1 MLHVK
6 SVCRVHEPIAIGYVT
21 KSFTRDKI
29 PGISVENEWQRKER
43 LGAVEEKNRSVALG
57 DGIRLQ
63 SGEGRNL
70 CSMRDRCADSVRA
83 ISPVVERALKRFA
96 HDCAAPED
104 PAQGGTVRIH
114 DGDLPARLSISNQLP
129 AQ

>member
-6 SVCRVHEPIAIGYVT
+6 SVCRVHVPIAIGYVT

-43 LGAVEEKNRSVALG
+43 LGAGEEKKRSVGLG

-83 ISPVVERALKRFA
+83 ISPVVGRALNRFA
-96 HDCAAPED
+96 HDLC
-104 PAQGGTVRIH
+104 TSHVR
-114 DGDLPARLSISNQLP
+114 GQVGAV
-129 AQ
+129 